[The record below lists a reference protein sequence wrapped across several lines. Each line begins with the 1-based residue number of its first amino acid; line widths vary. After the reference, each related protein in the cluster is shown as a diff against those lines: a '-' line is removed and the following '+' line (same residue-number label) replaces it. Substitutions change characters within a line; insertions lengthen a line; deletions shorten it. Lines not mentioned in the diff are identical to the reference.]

1 MKLLVF
7 DLGGSSIKAGI
18 VDENYNLTD
27 KRKFAVNGDSVE
39 TLLEDG
45 VEMLK
50 HISSPSQFVKTIL
63 TIKEEMLPNADGI
76 GFSVNFPFDN
86 ATGNAYHGGAA
97 NRYLNNSNLYEA
109 FRRKTDLPV
118 SADNDGK
125 CLLLAEV
132 EAGCL
137 KGLRDAMALGFGTGI
152 SCGILAG
159 GQVVRGEH
167 FCSNEVC
174 PVIIND
180 VEKPQMQDMWMAAAS
195 LPSMLRKL
203 AAALGRA
210 ENEVNG
216 FVAFDLFEKGEYL
229 EYLKEMCRHI
239 ALQIYNFQLILDPGA
254 FAIGGG
260 IAARKIFVDTIQEEI
275 DRLHYGIGFG
285 ANYKPDVRQAKFLS
299 DSNLVGAAAAFRR
312 LYNV

>member
-18 VDENYNLTD
+18 VDENYDLTD
-27 KRKFAVNGDSVE
+27 KKKFAVKGDSVE

-45 VEMLK
+45 VEMLDQ
-50 HISSPSQFVKTIL
+50 ISTPEQFVKAML
-63 TIKEEMLPNADGI
+63 DIKEDMLPEADGI
-76 GFSVNFPFDN
+76 AFSVNFPFDN
-86 ATGNAYHGGAA
+86 ATGNAYNGGAA
-97 NRYLNNSNLYEA
+97 NRYLNNTNLYEA
-109 FRRKTDLPV
+109 FRRETDLPI

-137 KGLRDAMALGFGTGI
+137 KGQQNAMALGFGTGI

-159 GQVVRGEH
+159 GMVVRGEH

-174 PVIIND
+174 PIIIND
-180 VEKPQMQDMWMAAAS
+180 VEKPQVQDLWVAAAS
-195 LPSMLRKL
+195 LPTMLRKL

-239 ALQIYNFQLILDPGA
+239 AIQIYNFQLILDPGA

-260 IAARKIFVDTIQEEI
+260 IAAHKLFVDTIKEEI
-275 DRLHYGIGFG
+275 DRLHAGMSFG
-285 ANYKPDVRQAKFLS
+285 ANYKPEVRQAKFLS
-299 DSNLVGAAAAFRR
+299 DSNLIGAAAAFRR